1 MPTET
6 RKYEKKARA
15 EGEEQTRQKIA
26 AAAAE
31 LHSEV
36 GPSATT
42 VAEIARRAGVS
53 RLTVYNHFPDNEA
66 LYPACSA
73 HWIAE
78 HPLPDFSKALAA
90 ADPRERVRE
99 LLQMTYTEVFRGW
112 GGMMGNLQRDRAKD
126 PALDA
131 YMGANTDPMFDR
143 LGAELAKGFAAR
155 GAKAE
160 RLRAL
165 TRLALD
171 FWTWRRLDAEGF
183 SDSQAAELMGD
194 SIAAVAAQPGPAEGR
209 LDP

>member
-1 MPTET
+1 MSTET

-26 AAAAE
+26 GAAAE
-31 LHSEV
+31 LHSEI

-78 HPLPDFSKALAA
+78 HPLPDFSEALAA

-99 LLQMTYTEVFRGW
+99 LLEMTYADVFRGW
-112 GGMMGNLQRDRAKD
+112 GGMMGNLQRDRSTD

-131 YMGANTDPMFDR
+131 YMGANTDPMFDA
-143 LGAELAKGFAAR
+143 LAAELAKGFGAR
-155 GAKAE
+155 GKKAE
-160 RLRAL
+160 RLRSL
-165 TRLALD
+165 IRLALD
-171 FWTWRRLDAEGF
+171 FWTWRRLDTEGL
-183 SDSQAAELMGD
+183 SDREAADLMAD
-194 SIAAVAAQPGPAEGR
+194 SVAALAA
-209 LDP
+209 